1 VIIFAGRYIPLLA
14 LHFEKGLLMAR
25 LPTLEQS
32 QMSDRQKQVYDVIA
46 TGKRGNVRGPLAIW
60 LHRVDLA
67 DKAQALGQY
76 CRYDSSLAPR
86 LSELAILTTA
96 RIWDATFEWQA
107 HLSPALAAGLNPS
120 VIDSLSA
127 DEHPIFAAE
136 DEALVYEFTRE
147 LNINRGV
154 SDELYERVF
163 SILGKAGVVDLV
175 GILGYYALISMTI
188 KTFDIDPIPV
198 DEGEH

>member
-1 VIIFAGRYIPLLA
+1 
-14 LHFEKGLLMAR
+14 MAR
-25 LPTLEQS
+25 LPALEQG
-32 QMSDRQKQVYDVIA
+32 QMNDRQKQVYDVIA
-46 TGKRGNVRGPLAIW
+46 SGPRGSVRGPLTVW
-60 LHRVDLA
+60 LHRADFA

-107 HLSPALAAGLNPS
+107 HLSPALAAGLNPT
-120 VIDSLSA
+120 VIESLSA
-127 DEHPIFAAE
+127 DDRPIFAAE

-147 LNINRGV
+147 LNIKRGV
-154 SDELYERVF
+154 SDELYERAI
-163 SILGKAGVVDLV
+163 SILGKAGTIDLV

-188 KTFDIDPIPV
+188 KAFDVDPLPI
-198 DEGEH
+198 EKG

>member
-1 VIIFAGRYIPLLA
+1 
-14 LHFEKGLLMAR
+14 MAR
-25 LPTLEQS
+25 LPMLEQS
-32 QMSDRQKQVYDVIA
+32 EMDDRQKQVYDAIVSGPR
-46 TGKRGNVRGPLAIW
+46 GKVRGPLAIW
-60 LHRVDLA
+60 LHRVELA

-107 HLSPALAAGLNPS
+107 HLTPALVAGLDPT

-127 DEHPIFAAE
+127 DKPPVFVAE

-147 LNINRGV
+147 LNIKRCV
-154 SDELYERVF
+154 SDTLYARSV
-163 SILGKAGVVDLV
+163 SILGKPGTVDLV
-175 GILGYYALISMTI
+175 GILGYYAMISMTI
-188 KTFDIDPIPV
+188 KAFDVDPMPANK
-198 DEGEH
+198 G

>member
-1 VIIFAGRYIPLLA
+1 
-14 LHFEKGLLMAR
+14 MAR
-25 LPTLEQS
+25 LPALAQS
-32 QMSDRQKQVYDVIA
+32 QMDERQREVHDVIA
-46 TGKRGNVRGPLAIW
+46 TGPRGNVRGPLAIW
-60 LHRVDLA
+60 LHRA
-67 DKAQALGQY
+67 DFANKAQALGQY

-107 HLSPALAAGLNPS
+107 HLSPALAAGLDPN
-120 VIDSLSA
+120 IIGSLLA

-147 LNINRGV
+147 LNINRIV
-154 SDELYERVF
+154 SDGLYERAIL
-163 SILGKAGVVDLV
+163 ILGKAGTVDLV

-188 KTFDIDPIPV
+188 KAFDVDPLTI
-198 DEGEH
+198 EKSGH

>member
-1 VIIFAGRYIPLLA
+1 MV
-14 LHFEKGLLMAR
+14 R
-25 LPTLEQS
+25 LPELEQS
-32 QMSDRQKQVYDVIA
+32 QMDERQKQVYDAIA
-46 TGKRGNVRGPLAIW
+46 NGPRGDVRGPLAIW
-60 LHRVDLA
+60 LHRVDFA
-67 DKAQALGQY
+67 NRAQALGQY
-76 CRYDSSLAPR
+76 CRYNSSLAPR

-96 RIWDATFEWQA
+96 RIWDAKFEWQA
-107 HLSPALAAGLNPS
+107 HLSPALAAGLNPT

-188 KTFDIDPIPV
+188 KTFDIDQILV
-198 DEGEH
+198 DEGEQ

>member
-1 VIIFAGRYIPLLA
+1 
-14 LHFEKGLLMAR
+14 MAR
-25 LPTLEQS
+25 LPALEQS
-32 QMSDRQKQVYDVIA
+32 QMDDRQKQVYEAIA
-46 TGKRGNVRGPLAIW
+46 TGLRGNVRGPLAIW

-76 CRYDSSLAPR
+76 CRYNSSLEPR

-107 HLSPALAAGLNPS
+107 HLSPALVAGLDPT

-127 DEHPIFAAE
+127 DKHPIFAAE

-147 LNINRGV
+147 LNIKRGV
-154 SDELYERVF
+154 SDELYERAIL
-163 SILGKAGVVDLV
+163 ILGKASTIDLV

-188 KTFDIDPIPV
+188 KAFDVDPLPI
-198 DEGEH
+198 ENGEH